1 MVFQRKSVKG
11 ILHHS
16 KQELYLHCCKR
27 SHVLIIIIQSDLCDP
42 NFFFKKTA
50 VDQQLLGSSVAKF
63 S

>member
-1 MVFQRKSVKG
+1 MKG